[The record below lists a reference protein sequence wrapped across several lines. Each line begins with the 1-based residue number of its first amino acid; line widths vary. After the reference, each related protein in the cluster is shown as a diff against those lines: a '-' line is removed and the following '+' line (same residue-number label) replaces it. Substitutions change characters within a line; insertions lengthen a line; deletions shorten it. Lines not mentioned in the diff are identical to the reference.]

1 MNKEDLDDIKYVHKN
16 LMEGL
21 RVPLTKMSKEQFY
34 KLSREWLDSGDWKI
48 TSLSLDLKTWLEM
61 QGHKLSQ
68 EEFDRLNK

>member
-21 RVPLTKMSKEQFY
+21 RVPLTKMSKEEFY